1 MSNEMNNIPVKDSKG
16 NVIGTS
22 SVNEEESLINDLLS
36 VLSMGS
42 LNIKSAE
49 PFVGQGQRTLGTEVT
64 PQEARELSRWIKQNY
79 PTGKDLPSPREAA
92 KILEKYIKIDGK
104 MRKIPIKDP
113 SKPGYQ
119 PKITPKDFRAS
130 KLGEAIS
137 KYAVMEKGTPVYDRA
152 QTAAKQL
159 SSDAKSILSGL
170 TQKSIPGRGAIAP
183 GMGIIGALLAA
194 KPEIENILQDML
206 GLNETEV
213 WRNPDRYGSGESYDP
228 YMDPNNPIYDLQV
241 PIEDMVK
248 PIPFNN
254 ANNVLRELGLNPY
267 DK

>member
-64 PQEARELSRWIKQNY
+64 PQEARELSEWLKRNASVTESDRKALSLK
-79 PTGKDLPSPREAA
+79 GKDLS
-92 KILEKYIKIDGK
+92 KSIKFLEQFIKGDKAPITK
-104 MRKIPIKDP
+104 RIKDP
-113 SKPGYQ
+113 SKLGYQ
-119 PKITPKDFRAS
+119 PRVTAQKYTNVPERT
-130 KLGEAIS
+130 AI
-137 KYAVMEKGTPVYDRA
+137 GT
-152 QTAAKQL
+152 
-159 SSDAKSILSGL
+159 KSILSGL
-170 TQKSIPGRGAIAP
+170 TQKSIPGRGAMAP
-183 GMGIIGALLAA
+183 GIGIIGALLAA

-254 ANNVLRELGLNPY
+254 ANNVLRQLGLKPY

>member
-64 PQEARELSRWIKQNY
+64 PQEARELSEWLKRNASVTESDRKALSLK
-79 PTGKDLPSPREAA
+79 GKDLA
-92 KILEKYIKIDGK
+92 KSIKSLEKFIKIDGK
-104 MRKIPIKDP
+104 MRKIPITKPIKDP

-119 PKITPKDFRAS
+119 PRVTAQKYTNVPERT
-130 KLGEAIS
+130 AI
-137 KYAVMEKGTPVYDRA
+137 GT
-152 QTAAKQL
+152 
-159 SSDAKSILSGL
+159 KSILSGL

-183 GMGIIGALLAA
+183 GMGIITALLAA
-194 KPEIENILQDML
+194 KPELENVLQDML

-241 PIEDMVK
+241 PIEDMIK

-254 ANNVLRELGLNPY
+254 ANDVLRQLGLIGKPQPGLNPY

>member
-16 NVIGTS
+16 NVIGAS

-49 PFVGQGQRTLGTEVT
+49 PFIGPGQRNLGTEVT
-64 PQEARELSRWIKQNY
+64 PQQARELSEWLKRNASVAESDRKVLASK
-79 PTGKDLPSPREAA
+79 GKDLA
-92 KILEKYIKIDGK
+92 KSIKFLEQFIKGDK
-104 MRKIPIKDP
+104 APTTKRIKDP
-113 SKPGYQ
+113 SKPGYRPTVPAQ
-119 PKITPKDFRAS
+119 KYPPFVSERAAIPATKINA
-130 KLGEAIS
+130 
-137 KYAVMEKGTPVYDRA
+137 DRR
-152 QTAAKQL
+152 
-159 SSDAKSILSGL
+159 SILSGL
-170 TQKSIPGRGAIAP
+170 TQKSIPGRGAMAP
-183 GMGIIGALLAA
+183 GMGIITALLAA
-194 KPEIENILQDML
+194 KPEIENVLQDML

-241 PIEDMVK
+241 PIEDMIK

-254 ANNVLRELGLNPY
+254 ANNVLRQLGLIGKPQPGLKPY